1 MAKLSPKQKK
11 IAAKAG
17 DPNKIEGVDFAKMRQ
32 EKEAGVGPMQ
42 MTTGNTPPG
51 SYAASLVAKGVK
63 ALASYAVKKA
73 KDKVKEDNKPSEM
86 AKKGGKGPKQTNPA
100 PEKENVMQMSDK
112 VGYTMRYGAREKYS
126 PTTFRTDAIMRMGP
140 MLMNHDKPVDTSSYN
155 ADTSSAYSKGSFQGS
170 QGENFVTDRN
180 ETTST
185 ETEVIP
191 GQEINEDLQGSYT
204 GDTFYKGDYYAPD
217 SPLGKELAA
226 KGLPNDPQSIK
237 DYEQSKLIQNRKTNK
252 GEFGE
257 VTATDGEGNQRTL
270 GDDELQNLSNEDI
283 MDRNVQ
289 SKTDDQTIQT
299 TKTEVDES
307 PRTVQVTQATNR
319 ELRKQKKGL
328 KKINRAVDKSAKA
341 YEKQLQ
347 KFGLDGLDPTSE
359 KYKRRY
365 NRLSQI
371 EKDRLADR
379 QTDYD
384 DARTSK
390 RYFSEGRSQ
399 NAFYGDQFNT
409 GERETFAQTDFRNQ
423 QNKEANDEISNL
435 DSKYSGTNWKEKFEQ
450 DAAKFNSQMR
460 KGLGDLSSLSNLGMP
475 NTTSDSDIISNI
487 FGTPDFGVKPM
498 QFRAQEGSKTSRTGK
513 SKSGGLNRRNNY

>member
-51 SYAASLVAKGVK
+51 SYAASLIAKGVK
-63 ALASYAVKKA
+63 AVASHLVNKA

-86 AKKGGKGPKQTNPA
+86 AKKGGKGPKQTKPA

-126 PTTFRTDAIMRMGP
+126 PTTFRTEAVMRMSP
-140 MLMNHDKPVDTSSYN
+140 MLMNHDKPVDTSSYS

-170 QGENFVTDRN
+170 AGQNFVTDRN

-204 GDTFYKGDYYAPD
+204 GDTFYQGDYYAPD

-252 GEFGE
+252 GEFGA

-270 GDDELQNLSNEDI
+270 DDDELQNLSNEDI

-307 PRTVQVTQATNR
+307 PRTVQTKLGSAYQ
-319 ELRKQKKGL
+319 QKKRRKAGKQVQKDL
-328 KKINRAVDKSAKA
+328 KKSTKDYMKT
-341 YEKQLQ
+341 LD
-347 KFGLDGLDPTSE
+347 KFGLEGLDKNSD

-365 NRLSQI
+365 DKLSPI
-371 EKDRLADR
+371 EQTQLR
-379 QTDYD
+379 QAEESYNASVTNLDLFNE
-384 DARTSK
+384 AK
-390 RYFSEGRSQ
+390 GQ
-399 NAFYGDQFNT
+399 NTFTRKQFNT
-409 GERETFAQTDFRNQ
+409 GEVETRAQTDFRNQ
-423 QNKEANDEISNL
+423 QNEKQNQQNQKE
-435 DSKYSGTNWKEKFEQ
+435 SGKVWAEKFKQ
-450 DAAKFNSQMR
+450 DGERF
-460 KGLGDLSSLSNLGMP
+460 SSRIGKNLFDTSNLSNLGMP
-475 NTTSDSDIISNI
+475 NTTSDSDIVNNI
-487 FGTPDFGVKPM
+487 FGSPNFMIKPM